1 MRFLSA
7 NQFSSV
13 CKCKS
18 TNFFGTGKIYICNW
32 LKIQKEP
39 PAGQPCNRWS
49 QFLVNQC
56 FPRFN
61 IEAKRVSSCRLSQT
75 ATIYILLDNIEYPA
89 VLGVQHSE
97 WRVVGIGGA
106 NIGVVGNYALC
117 LAEAGNDLFRCP
129 ASEIFA
135 DFEDNSSEVVARLAA
150 PPDAAA
156 HAMES
161 R

>member
-1 MRFLSA
+1 MD
-7 NQFSSV
+7 
-13 CKCKS
+13 
-18 TNFFGTGKIYICNW
+18 
-32 LKIQKEP
+32 
-39 PAGQPCNRWS
+39 
-49 QFLVNQC
+49 
-56 FPRFN
+56 
-61 IEAKRVSSCRLSQT
+61 
-75 ATIYILLDNIEYPA
+75 ILLDNIEYPTM
-89 VLGVQHSE
+89 LGVQHTK

-117 LAEAGNDLFRCP
+117 LAEAGNDLFRRP

-135 DFEDNSSEVVARLAA
+135 DFEDDSSEVVARLAA